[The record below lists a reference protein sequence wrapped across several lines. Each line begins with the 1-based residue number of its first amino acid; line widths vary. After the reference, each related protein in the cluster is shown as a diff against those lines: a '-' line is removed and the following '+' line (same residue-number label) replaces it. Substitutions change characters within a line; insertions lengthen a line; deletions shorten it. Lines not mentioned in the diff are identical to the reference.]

1 MVNSYNV
8 IFNKIVPKLFT
19 IFKKLFL
26 ANLNPTRYFKKRCKS
41 EREET
46 PIPDVIFVTL
56 TENLSIVTNDTQ
68 GPQKY
73 PHHWK

>member
-1 MVNSYNV
+1 MSFL
-8 IFNKIVPKLFT
+8 IKLFPN
-19 IFKKLFL
+19 FSLFSKKLFL
-26 ANLNPTRYFKKRCKS
+26 ANLNPTRYFKKKCKS

-73 PHHWK
+73 THHWK